1 MMNDPR
7 EEEDKLFDPTQ
18 FSYFEYNVDRHLT
31 YNIIATV
38 IDPAGGERPGEIKK
52 GRRDFAAIVTGGR
65 THDGYIDIL
74 DVSMTKKPP
83 NEQISLFL
91 DHYDRW
97 RPRIMGAEENMFK
110 NLLGPDIDEASRK
123 RKLYPNVRMLIST
136 SNKVARITGTEPLLA
151 NGTVRFA
158 RHLIEKVPT
167 YFGQWDE
174 FPGEHEDGPDA
185 TEMLIRLLE
194 SKSGTG
200 GVPTGIPKVA

>member
-1 MMNDPR
+1 
-7 EEEDKLFDPTQ
+7 
-18 FSYFEYNVDRHLT
+18 
-31 YNIIATV
+31 
-38 IDPAGGERPGEIKK
+38 
-52 GRRDFAAIVTGGR
+52 
-65 THDGYIDIL
+65 
-74 DVSMTKKPP
+74 
-83 NEQISLFL
+83 
-91 DHYDRW
+91 
-97 RPRIMGAEENMFK
+97 
-110 NLLGPDIDEASRK
+110 
-123 RKLYPNVRMLIST
+123 MLIST